1 MHASVAV
8 LACLTPAIP
17 TVVRRQLTVIVV
29 AIMTMTGRIT
39 MAGMARW
46 SGRGGSYRTIQRFFQ
61 TPIVWATLMWLV
73 FRAHLHRP
81 TTT

>member
-29 AIMTMTGRIT
+29 AILTMTGRIT

-46 SGRGGSYRTIQRFFQ
+46 PGR
-61 TPIVWATLMWLV
+61 
-73 FRAHLHRP
+73 
-81 TTT
+81 